1 MSSKHNTM
9 FTKLKKLYF
18 IDFASQKVL
27 SHTTVKYLVVNVLLF
42 AVPIFLGES
51 QIIVGSIVNF
61 ALIYIALNFKQAKLL
76 PAIFIP
82 AVASILRN
90 TVLGTATVYL
100 AVLMPFIWTANGLF
114 IMAIRGLIYK
124 KRSYLIS
131 FGLAS
136 VLKALFLFIC
146 TFVLVSLF
154 KFPTVLLLAMGILQL
169 ATAFIASI
177 LYLILFENRKV
188 LK

>member
-1 MSSKHNTM
+1 M

-18 IDFASQKVL
+18 LDFTSEKIL
-27 SHTTVKYLVVNVLLF
+27 SHLAAKYLIINVLLF
-42 AVPIFLGES
+42 VVPVFLGDS
-51 QIIVGSIVNF
+51 QILVGSIVNF

-90 TVLGTATVYL
+90 TVLGSATIYL

-124 KRSYLIS
+124 KRSYLFS

-136 VLKALFLFIC
+136 VFKASFLFIC

-154 KFPTVLLLAMGILQL
+154 KFPTVLLIAMGVLQL
-169 ATAFIASI
+169 STAFIASTV
-177 LYLILFENRKV
+177 YLILFKNK
-188 LK
+188 KSA